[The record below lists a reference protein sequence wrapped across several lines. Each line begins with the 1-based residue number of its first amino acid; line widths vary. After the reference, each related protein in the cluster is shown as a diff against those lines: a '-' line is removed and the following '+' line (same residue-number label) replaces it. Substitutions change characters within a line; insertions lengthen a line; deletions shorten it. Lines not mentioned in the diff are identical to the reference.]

1 MATGSKIELFRIAVY
16 VFFPVALFYYFNLP
30 EIYEDYV
37 NNKKGQIYPPDE
49 TTHVSFDSHISSY
62 ILRKPIPSPSVTLL
76 FFSNKNVQPEIS
88 PN

>member
-49 TTHVSFDSHISSY
+49 TTHKPPTTIDDIKAARD
-62 ILRKPIPSPSVTLL
+62 IMMERKR
-76 FFSNKNVQPEIS
+76 KEKGQAE
-88 PN
+88 